1 MRKLLFIL
9 PLLCFCVSCS
19 KTSKESTNLLPK
31 IEDALF
37 QKYSLWKFDI
47 NDDGILTEEEVL
59 PITSIDLNGAETI
72 TKGGVESVKGI
83 EIFKR
88 LTDAFI
94 LQNPKLTTMDLS
106 KNTRLLQVVAYKNN
120 LKSIDISGCIY
131 LENLEVQ
138 DNHLEVI
145 DISNCPNLRW
155 FQFSN
160 NFELKEIIMSELQ
173 DKRRKTPRPN
183 EPNTMELIMGTNL
196 DMDSIKITIK

>member
-1 MRKLLFIL
+1 ML

-19 KTSKESTNLLPK
+19 KSSEESTNLLPK
-31 IEDALF
+31 IEDAVF

-59 PITSIDLNGAETI
+59 PVTQIDLNGAETL

-88 LTDAFI
+88 ITDAFI

-106 KNTRLLQVVAYKNN
+106 KNARLLQIVAYKNN

-131 LENLEVQ
+131 LEDLDVQ

-160 NFELKEIIMSELQ
+160 NLELKEIIMSELQ

-183 EPNTMELIMGTNL
+183 DPYTMELIMRTNL
-196 DMDSIKITIK
+196 DMESIKITIK

>member
-1 MRKLLFIL
+1 M
-9 PLLCFCVSCS
+9 
-19 KTSKESTNLLPK
+19 
-31 IEDALF
+31 
-37 QKYSLWKFDI
+37 
-47 NDDGILTEEEVL
+47 
-59 PITSIDLNGAETI
+59 
-72 TKGGVESVKGI
+72 KGI

-88 LTDAFI
+88 ITDAFI

-106 KNTRLLQVVAYKNN
+106 KNARLLQIVAYKNN

-131 LENLEVQ
+131 LEDLDVQ

-160 NFELKEIIMSELQ
+160 NLELKEIIMSELQ

-183 EPNTMELIMGTNL
+183 DPYTMELIMRTNL
-196 DMDSIKITIK
+196 DMESIKITIK